1 MAATPHDTPQG
12 ALPECLAMGGMA
24 MNRLWVA
31 RAWWAIALLG
41 GVLGSGCMMVPQ
53 LAHQPVVR
61 NPFPEL
67 SRVAVAPFFN
77 LSTERTVDGRQF
89 AIAYYNELQLV
100 PGFEVVPVGVAE
112 AAIVDYGL
120 SMDDPRD
127 AQRLA
132 QILGVDAVVIGA
144 VTDYSPYYPPRCT
157 LLVEWYAADPRI
169 DTIPPGYGLP
179 WGTPEA
185 EQIPEALVFEAEFAQ
200 ARAAW
205 QSRRG
210 WPPAAGARGAAPSGG
225 ISPNPGD
232 GGPSRDETP
241 PSEGVHTPPQ
251 PAGAPSAGRTAAWS
265 GARSARPTT
274 GSTVPPRESLPA
286 PAAQV
291 SPGDGALPAVP
302 VLRHIAAYNGHDPQ
316 FSEALSTY
324 YFFRDDA
331 RFGGREGYL
340 QRPDDFIRFCCHL
353 HVFQM
358 LSARGGAGDSL
369 VVWRWP
375 ESR

>member
-1 MAATPHDTPQG
+1 MA
-12 ALPECLAMGGMA
+12 LAS
-24 MNRLWVA
+24 
-31 RAWWAIALLG
+31 
-41 GVLGSGCMMVPQ
+41 GVLGSGCTLVPQ
-53 LAHQPVVR
+53 LAHQPTVR

-67 SRVAVAPFFN
+67 SRVAVVPFFN

-100 PGFEVVPVGVAE
+100 PGFEVVPLGVAE
-112 AAIVDYGL
+112 AAMADYGL
-120 SMDDPRD
+120 SLDDPRD

-179 WGTPEA
+179 WGTPEE

-200 ARAAW
+200 ARAAM

-210 WPPAAGARGAAPSGG
+210 WPAAVGAARGAAGTMPQGGAAGESGAT
-225 ISPNPGD
+225 SPPAAGEASPKRPGD
-232 GGPSRDETP
+232 ASGT
-241 PSEGVHTPPQ
+241 VH
-251 PAGAPSAGRTAAWS
+251 TAAWS
-265 GARSARPTT
+265 GARDARRAGVAPM
-274 GSTVPPRESLPA
+274 PPRDSLPEPA
-286 PAAQV
+286 PPVPQ
-291 SPGDGALPAVP
+291 GDGALPTVP

-316 FSEALSTY
+316 FSQALSTY

-331 RFGGREGYL
+331 RFGGPEGYL
-340 QRPDDFIRFCCHL
+340 QRPDDFIRFCCHM
-353 HVFQM
+353 HVFEM
-358 LSARGGAGDSL
+358 LSARGGAGQSR
-369 VVWRWP
+369 VVWRWSG
-375 ESR
+375 SR